1 MLIIL
6 NWLIIE
12 LEGFEKASNI
22 TLFDIYENVFNEFII
37 NRSQDQH
44 TVDISDLFEGFYIFE
59 IKIEANKSVFE
70 KFLVL

>member
-22 TLFDIYENVFNEFII
+22 TFFDIYENVFNEFII
-37 NRSQDQH
+37 NRSKDQQ
-44 TVDISDLFEGFYIFE
+44 TVDISVLFEGFYIFE